1 MAYPLSAAE
10 AYFTFRAPGLSLEDC
25 DLSCTVYDDGDI
37 KVSIVWAPGCDTNLL
52 TSDDE
57 LLRQLGERIRD
68 AALADDDFREDVYE
82 RANVR
87 STASS
92 HWAPIQWEAA

>member
-1 MAYPLSAAE
+1 MAYPIADAE
-10 AYFTFRAPGLSLEDC
+10 VYFTYTAPGLILEDC
-25 DLSCTVYDDGDI
+25 CLSVTVYADGDI
-37 KVSIVWAPGCDTNLL
+37 RADAVFAPGCFDNLL
-52 TSDDE
+52 ASDDA
-57 LLRQLGERIRD
+57 LFRALGERIRD

-82 RANVR
+82 RAHVR